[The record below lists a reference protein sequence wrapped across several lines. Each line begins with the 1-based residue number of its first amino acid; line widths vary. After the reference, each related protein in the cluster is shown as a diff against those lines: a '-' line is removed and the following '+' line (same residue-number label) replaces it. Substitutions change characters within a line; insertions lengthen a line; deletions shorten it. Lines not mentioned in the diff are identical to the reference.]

1 MKRFAN
7 DILFIYKGEK
17 MDKFIDLFETSD
29 FYPRRGLTVLG
40 LKRIAM
46 EMERQLRNN
55 HTVISNN
62 NPVELARLYKQ
73 FKVQMEG
80 FYLRHPEK
88 YLNSM
93 NLLTTREINLID
105 GIFDSFPVTYV
116 GSHDKMVVGWKRK
129 LSSKDI
135 IDLFLNLNEEFVEI
149 NFPTYSFRSNFLT
162 DQQKVTDMQ
171 QNFLSL
177 IQNVLIKTNFEKKF
191 QCIVRE
197 VFGDFEESIPVD
209 DSGKKCLY

>member
-1 MKRFAN
+1 MNRYVD

-17 MDKFIDLFETSD
+17 MDRFIDLFETSD

-46 EMERQLRNN
+46 EMEKQLRNN

-62 NPVELARLYKQ
+62 NPVELAKLYKQ

-93 NLLTTREINLID
+93 NLLTLRETNLIE
-105 GIFDSFPVTYV
+105 GIFDCFQVTYFA
-116 GSHDKMVVGWKRK
+116 SLEKMVVGWKRK

-135 IDLFLNLNEEFVEI
+135 IDLFLNLNEEFIEI
-149 NFPTYSFRSNFLT
+149 NFPTYSFRSHFLT
-162 DQQKVTDMQ
+162 DQQKLSSMQ
-171 QNFLSL
+171 QNFSLL
-177 IQNVLIKTNFEKKF
+177 IQNVLIETDFEKKY

-197 VFGDFEESIPVD
+197 VYGEFEESIPVD
-209 DSGKKCLY
+209 SSGKKRLY